1 MDLQCWFRSLIYR
14 HKLAYECSKFSKKH
28 GLTLFFSTCKAIMV
42 ILGSL
47 GISYIKI
54 HTKILSGLILEFK
67 NYFTNMGIMLFLAAS
82 VILTPQ
88 GPLSNE
94 YCAILCFT

>member
-1 MDLQCWFRSLIYR
+1 
-14 HKLAYECSKFSKKH
+14 
-28 GLTLFFSTCKAIMV
+28 MV
-42 ILGSL
+42 ILGSM

-94 YCAILCFT
+94 YCAILRFT